1 MVSLKLSLLLFSI
14 VTVTL
19 ISSALTRKTKNNNNE
34 KLKVLVLYE
43 SLCPD
48 SVRFMK
54 QQLGPNYG
62 ELKNH
67 IDLALVPFGKSF
79 SENNGAQFYCQH
91 GPKECLGNR
100 QQSCILQQTKDQD
113 QQVEFAV
120 CQMTTA
126 LRSDGIDECAE
137 SSGLSSDI
145 DTCMTSELGTLLQ
158 LEAERI
164 THSYKPTFVPTI
176 VYDGVFDQQLQDNS
190 LRDFR
195 GTVCYLLQKRGDI
208 SFHDDICD

>member
-1 MVSLKLSLLLFSI
+1 MALTKLTLFLFFMVA
-14 VTVTL
+14 VTL
-19 ISSALTRKTKNNNNE
+19 FSSALTRKANQE

-48 SVRFMK
+48 SVRFM
-54 QQLGPNYG
+54 QRQLGPNYND
-62 ELKNH
+62 LKDY
-67 IDLALVPFGKSF
+67 IDISLVPFGKSY

-100 QQSCILQQTKDQD
+100 QQSCILQQTNDQE

-120 CQMTTA
+120 CQMA
-126 LRSDGIDECAE
+126 ISNKSRGIDDCAR
-137 SSGLSSDI
+137 SSGLSNDI

-158 LEAERI
+158 LEAEQI
-164 THSYKPTFVPTI
+164 THSYAPTFVPTI

-190 LRDFR
+190 LRNFR

-208 SFHDDICD
+208 SLHSDVCQ

>member
-1 MVSLKLSLLLFSI
+1 MALTKLTLFLFFMVA
-14 VTVTL
+14 VTL
-19 ISSALTRKTKNNNNE
+19 FSSALTRKANQE

-48 SVRFMK
+48 SVRFM
-54 QQLGPNYG
+54 QRQLGPNYND
-62 ELKNH
+62 LKDY
-67 IDLALVPFGKSF
+67 IDISLVPFGKSY

-100 QQSCILQQTKDQD
+100 QQSCILQQTNDQE

-120 CQMTTA
+120 CQMTISNKS
-126 LRSDGIDECAE
+126 RGIDDCAR
-137 SSGLSSDI
+137 SSGLSNDI

-158 LEAERI
+158 LEAEQI
-164 THSYKPTFVPTI
+164 THSYAPTFVPTI

-190 LRDFR
+190 LRNFR

-208 SFHDDICD
+208 SLHSDVCQ